1 MVQNRAVLGSAES
14 RRLRRQGLIPGVL
27 YGREKPVS
35 ISIPER
41 DLRTAL
47 TTKGGLNAVL
57 DVAVEGGKVHSSV
70 LKEFQQDKVRGHIT
84 HVDLQE
90 VRLDQP
96 IHATVPLHL
105 HGEPVGVK
113 EGGVLSQV
121 TNELNVEALP
131 MEVPE
136 HLEAD
141 VSAMHIGDSLRLSS
155 LQVPE
160 GVTLLDDLE
169 ETVIATVTQPTREE
183 PEPAPR
189 ARPPRAKSARR
200 RGRRSG
206 RRGRRRRRQRRRR
219 RARHR
224 RGLADAAV
232 AAAPRHL
239 ATICSSQ
246 GSGTRAAST
255 RGTATTSAGSSPTSW
270 PAATAARGARSS
282 TGSSPRC
289 ASTGTRSRF

>member
-1 MVQNRAVLGSAES
+1 VAGERVKLMVQNRAVLGSAES

-27 YGREKPVS
+27 YGRERPVA

-41 DLRTAL
+41 TLRTAL
-47 TTKGGLNAVL
+47 TTSGGLNAVL
-57 DVAVEGGKVHSSV
+57 DVVVEGGNAHSSV
-70 LKEFQQDKVRGHIT
+70 LKEYQQHPVKGHIT

-105 HGEPVGVK
+105 HGEPAGTK
-113 EGGVLSQV
+113 EGGILSQV

-141 VSAMHIGDSLRLSS
+141 VTELQIGDSLRLSA

-169 ETVIATVTQPTREE
+169 ETVLATVTAPMREEE
-183 PEPAPR
+183 PEPVEGEEAVEGEGPEGE
-189 ARPPRAKSARR
+189 AGAAEAAAE
-200 RGRRSG
+200 G
-206 RRGRRRRRQRRRR
+206 
-219 RARHR
+219 A
-224 RGLADAAV
+224 ADAG
-232 AAAPRHL
+232 
-239 ATICSSQ
+239 T
-246 GSGTRAAST
+246 GESGEP
-255 RGTATTSAGSSPTSW
+255 GTTEG
-270 PAATAARGARSS
+270 
-282 TGSSPRC
+282 
-289 ASTGTRSRF
+289 

>member
-1 MVQNRAVLGSAES
+1 VAGERVKLMVQNRAVLGSAES
-14 RRLRRQGLIPGVL
+14 RRLRRHGLIPGVL
-27 YGREKPVS
+27 YGREQPVA

-41 DLRTAL
+41 DLRSAL

-57 DVAVEGGKVHSSV
+57 DVVVEDGKVHSSV
-70 LKEFQQDKVRGHIT
+70 LKEFQQDKVRGQIT

-105 HGEPVGVK
+105 HGESVGVK

-141 VSAMHIGDSLRLSS
+141 VSEMRIGDTLRLRS
-155 LQVPE
+155 LQVPA
-160 GVTLLDDLE
+160 GVTLLDDLD

-183 PEPAPR
+183 PEPVAE
-189 ARPPRAKSARR
+189 
-200 RGRRSG
+200 GE
-206 RRGRRRRRQRRRR
+206 
-219 RARHR
+219 
-224 RGLADAAV
+224 LAEAEEAAEGE
-232 AAAPRHL
+232 AAAEG
-239 ATICSSQ
+239 AAAE
-246 GSGTRAAST
+246 GAADEGGGESGEP
-255 RGTATTSAGSSPTSW
+255 GTVEG
-270 PAATAARGARSS
+270 
-282 TGSSPRC
+282 
-289 ASTGTRSRF
+289 